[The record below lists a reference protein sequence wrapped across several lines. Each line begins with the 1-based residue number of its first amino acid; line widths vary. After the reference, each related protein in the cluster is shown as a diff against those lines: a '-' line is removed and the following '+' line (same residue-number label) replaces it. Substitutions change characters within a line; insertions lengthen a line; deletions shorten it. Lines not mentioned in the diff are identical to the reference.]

1 MAASQADETQLA
13 QLLAQLRD
21 RVGQRVTGWRPGA
34 RVLGVSPLTGGTS
47 SLTFLVELAGVAAV
61 ETPVVL
67 KVAPPGL
74 APLRNRDVL
83 RQARLQRAVQGAVHR
98 AVHPIG
104 RPLAPDVLFSD
115 QGDPPDVPPFMAM
128 NLIAGEC
135 VEPVLSEQAV
145 RPAPAVVR
153 ARFLDAVRVLAQLHA
168 IVPAEVGLADEPAV
182 GLAEEVDRWT
192 RAFATLPREMAG
204 DYQRAA
210 KALRAS
216 MPAALPPAVNHGD
229 YRLGNTLCEGDRVNA
244 VIDWE
249 IWSVGDPR
257 VDLSWLTY
265 FTDDAGHPAVAPGT
279 VAGTPAGRELVRA
292 YQDATGGPVP
302 ELGWFDALTRY
313 KEAATTGL
321 LLKRALKLG
330 RPVKES
336 MARMQPELPRLV
348 RQAIRMVS
356 G

>member
-1 MAASQADETQLA
+1 MAVGQADDS
-13 QLLAQLRD
+13 LLTQLRD

-34 RVLGVSPLTGGTS
+34 RVVSVSPLTGGTS
-47 SLTFLVELAGVAAV
+47 SLTFLVELAGVAAQ

-74 APLRNRDVL
+74 APVRNRDVL
-83 RQARLQRAVQGAVHR
+83 RQARLLRAVQGTGHR
-98 AVHPIG
+98 GTG

-115 QGDPPDVPPFMAM
+115 PGDPPEISPFMAM
-128 NLIAGEC
+128 NMVPGEC
-135 VEPVLSEQAV
+135 VEPVLSADAERPQA
-145 RPAPAVVR
+145 PQVR
-153 ARFLDAVRVLAQLHA
+153 ARFFDVVRVLATLHGLA
-168 IVPAEVGLADEPAV
+168 PGNAGLPDEPVVGLGD
-182 GLAEEVDRWT
+182 EVDRWS
-192 RAFATLPREMAG
+192 RAFATLPRDLAG
-204 DYQRAA
+204 DYERAA

-229 YRLGNTLCEGDRVNA
+229 FRLGNALCTGDTVNA

-257 VDLSWLTY
+257 IDLAWLTF

-279 VAGTPAGRELVRA
+279 VAGTPAAREVVRA
-292 YQDATGGPVP
+292 YEDATGRPVP

-313 KEAATTGL
+313 KEAAVTGL
-321 LLKRALKLG
+321 LLKRAMKLG

-336 MARMQPELPRLV
+336 MERMRPELPRMV
-348 RQAIRMVS
+348 TQAVRMVS

>member
-1 MAASQADETQLA
+1 MAAGQTDER
-13 QLLAQLRD
+13 LLAQLRD
-21 RVGQRVTGWRPGA
+21 RVGLRATGWRPGA
-34 RVLGVSPLTGGTS
+34 QVLGVSPLTGGTS
-47 SLTFLVELAGVAAV
+47 SLTFLVDLAGVAAA

-74 APLRNRDVL
+74 APVRNRDVL
-83 RQARLQRAVQGAVHR
+83 RQARLQKAVQGA
-98 AVHPIG
+98 G

-115 QGDPPDVPPFMAM
+115 LGDPPEVPPFMAM
-128 NLIAGEC
+128 NLVAGDC
-135 VEPVLSEQAV
+135 VEPVLCDAAQ
-145 RPAPAVVR
+145 RPGPDQVR
-153 ARFLDAVRVLAQLHA
+153 ARFLDAVQVLAQLHA
-168 IVPAEVGLADEPAV
+168 IAPAAVELGGEPVVGLAD
-182 GLAEEVDRWT
+182 EVDRWT
-192 RAFATLPREMAG
+192 RAFVTLPSDMAG

-216 MPAALPPAVNHGD
+216 IPKALPPAVNHGD
-229 YRLGNTLCEGDRVNA
+229 FRLGNTLCEGNRINA

-257 VDLSWLTY
+257 IDLAWLIF
-265 FTDDAGHPAVAPGT
+265 FTDDARHPAVAPGT
-279 VAGTPAGRELVRA
+279 VAGTPSGREIVRA
-292 YQDATGGPVP
+292 YEDALGRPVP

-313 KEAATTGL
+313 KEAGVTGL
-321 LLKRALKLG
+321 LLKRAMKLG

-348 RQAIRMVS
+348 QEAIRIVS

>member
-1 MAASQADETQLA
+1 MAASQADET
-13 QLLAQLRD
+13 LLAQLRD
-21 RVGQRVTGWRPGA
+21 RVGQRVTDWRAGA
-34 RVLGVSPLTGGTS
+34 RVLGISPLTGGTS
-47 SLTFLVELAGVAAV
+47 SLTFLVELDGVAPG

-83 RQARLQRAVQGAVHR
+83 RQARLQRAVQGA
-98 AVHPIG
+98 G

-115 QGDPPDVPPFMAM
+115 PGDPPEVPPFMAM
-128 NLIAGEC
+128 NLIPGEC
-135 VEPVLSEQAV
+135 VEPTLCDPAD
-145 RPAPAVVR
+145 RPAPAQVR
-153 ARFLDAVRVLAQLHA
+153 ARYLDAVRVLAQLHA
-168 IVPAEVGLADEPAV
+168 IVPSEVGLGDEPAV
-182 GLAEEVDRWT
+182 GLADEVDRWT
-192 RAFATLPREMAG
+192 RAFTTLPREMAG
-204 DYQRAA
+204 EYERAA
-210 KALRAS
+210 KALMAT
-216 MPAALPPAVNHGD
+216 MPAPLPPAINHGD
-229 YRLGNTLCEGDRVNA
+229 FRLGNTLCEGMRVNA

-257 VDLSWLTY
+257 IDLSWMTY
-265 FTDDAGHPAVAPGT
+265 FTDDSGHPAIAPGT

-292 YQDATGGPVP
+292 YEDTIGRPVP

-336 MARMQPELPRLV
+336 MTRMDLPRLV
-348 RQAIRMVS
+348 QEAIRIVS

>member
-1 MAASQADETQLA
+1 MAASPADETLLA
-13 QLLAQLRD
+13 QLLD
-21 RVGQRVTGWRPGA
+21 RVGRRVTGWRPGA
-34 RVLGVSPLTGGTS
+34 RVLDISPLTGGTS
-47 SLTFLVELAGVAAV
+47 SLTFLVELDGVAPG

-74 APLRNRDVL
+74 PPLRNRDVL
-83 RQARLQRAVQGAVHR
+83 RQARLQRAVQGNH
-98 AVHPIG
+98 

-115 QGDPPDVPPFMAM
+115 PGEPPDVPPFMAM

-135 VEPVLSEQAV
+135 VEPVLCEAAG
-145 RPAPAVVR
+145 RPAPAQVK
-153 ARFLDAVRVLAQLHA
+153 ARFFDAVEVLAQLHG
-168 IVPAEVGLADEPAV
+168 IVPAQVGLAGEPVV
-182 GLAEEVDRWT
+182 GLAGEVDRWT

-204 DYQRAA
+204 DYERAA
-210 KALRAS
+210 KALLGRL
-216 MPAALPPAVNHGD
+216 PAPLPPAVNHGD
-229 YRLGNTLCEGDRVNA
+229 YRLGNTLCDGDRVNA

-249 IWSVGDPR
+249 IWSLGDPR

-265 FTDDAGHPAVAPGT
+265 FTDDAGHLAVAPGT
-279 VAGTPAGRELVRA
+279 VAGTPAARELVLA
-292 YQDATGGPVP
+292 YETALGRPVP
-302 ELGWFDALTRY
+302 DLGWFDALTRY

-336 MARMQPELPRLV
+336 MARMDLPRLV
-348 RQAIRMVS
+348 QEAIRIVS

>member
-1 MAASQADETQLA
+1 MAASQADET
-13 QLLAQLRD
+13 LLAQLRD
-21 RVGQRVTGWRPGA
+21 RVGQRVTDWRPGA
-34 RVLGVSPLTGGTS
+34 RVRGVSPLTGGTS
-47 SLTFLVELAGVAAV
+47 SLTFLVELAGVAAA

-83 RQARLQRAVQGAVHR
+83 RQARLQRAVQGTR
-98 AVHPIG
+98 

-115 QGDPPDVPPFMAM
+115 PGDPPEVPPFMAM
-128 NLIAGEC
+128 NLVAGEC
-135 VEPVLSEQAV
+135 VEPVLCDDAE
-145 RPAPAVVR
+145 RPAPVQVR
-153 ARFLDAVRVLAQLHA
+153 ARFFDAVRVLAQLHA
-168 IVPAEVGLADEPAV
+168 IVPAEVGLGDEPAV
-182 GLAEEVDRWT
+182 GLADEVDRWT
-192 RAFATLPREMAG
+192 RAFATLPPEMAG
-204 DYQRAA
+204 DYERAA
-210 KALRAS
+210 KALRAT
-216 MPAALPPAVNHGD
+216 MPAPLPPAVNHGD
-229 YRLGNTLCEGDRVNA
+229 FRLGNTLCEGDRVNA

-279 VAGTPAGRELVRA
+279 VAGTPAGREVVRA
-292 YQDATGGPVP
+292 YEDAIGRPVP

-348 RQAIRMVS
+348 QEAIRIVS

>member
-1 MAASQADETQLA
+1 MAASQADET
-13 QLLAQLRD
+13 LLAQLRD
-21 RVGQRVTGWRPGA
+21 RVGQRVTDWRSGA
-34 RVLGVSPLTGGTS
+34 RVLGISPLTGGTS

-83 RQARLQRAVQGAVHR
+83 RQARLQRAVQGSR
-98 AVHPIG
+98 

-115 QGDPPDVPPFMAM
+115 PGDPPDVPPFMAM
-128 NLIAGEC
+128 NLVAGEC
-135 VEPVLSEQAV
+135 VEPVLCEPAE
-145 RPAPAVVR
+145 RPAPGVVR
-153 ARFLDAVRVLAQLHA
+153 ARFFDAVEVLAQLHGV
-168 IVPAEVGLADEPAV
+168 VPAEVGLADEPAV
-182 GLAEEVDRWT
+182 GLADEVDRWT

-204 DYQRAA
+204 EYERAA
-210 KALRAS
+210 KALMAT
-216 MPAALPPAVNHGD
+216 MPAPLPPAINHGD
-229 YRLGNTLCEGDRVNA
+229 FRLGNTLCEGDRVNA

-249 IWSVGDPR
+249 IWSLGDPR
-257 VDLSWLTY
+257 VDLSWMTY

-279 VAGTPAGRELVRA
+279 VAGTPARREVVQAYEAALGR
-292 YQDATGGPVP
+292 PVP

-348 RQAIRMVS
+348 QEAIRIVS

>member
-1 MAASQADETQLA
+1 VASQADQT
-13 QLLAQLRD
+13 LLAQLRD
-21 RVGQRVTGWRPGA
+21 RVGPTVTGWRPGA
-34 RVLGVSPLTGGTS
+34 RVLGLSPLTGGMS
-47 SLTFLVELAGVAAV
+47 SLTFLVELAGVAAG

-83 RQARLQRAVQGAVHR
+83 RQARLQLAVQGNE
-98 AVHPIG
+98 
-104 RPLAPDVLFSD
+104 RPLAPDVLFAD
-115 QGDPPDVPPFMAM
+115 PGDPPDVPPFMAM
-128 NLIAGEC
+128 NLVPGEC
-135 VEPVLSEQAV
+135 VEPVLCDPAE
-145 RPAPAVVR
+145 RPAPAQVK
-153 ARFLDAVRVLAQLHA
+153 ARYLDAVRVLAQLHA
-168 IVPAEVGLADEPAV
+168 IVPAAVDLTDEPVVGLTDEV
-182 GLAEEVDRWT
+182 ERWT
-192 RAFATLPREMAG
+192 RAFATLPPEMAG
-204 DYQRAA
+204 DYERAA
-210 KALRAS
+210 QALMAT
-216 MPAALPPAVNHGD
+216 MPAPLPPAVNHGD
-229 YRLGNTLCEGDRVNA
+229 YRLGNTLCAGDRVNA

-265 FTDDAGHPAVAPGT
+265 FTDGAGHPAVAPGT
-279 VAGTPAGRELVRA
+279 IAGTPAAREVVRA
-292 YQDATGGPVP
+292 YEDATGRPVP
-302 ELGWFDALTRY
+302 DLGWFDALTRY

-348 RQAIRMVS
+348 QETIRLVS

>member
-1 MAASQADETQLA
+1 MTASQADER
-13 QLLAQLRD
+13 LLAQLRD
-21 RVGQRVTGWRPGA
+21 RVGERVTGWRPGA

-47 SLTFLVELAGVAAV
+47 SLTFLVDLAGVGAG

-74 APLRNRDVL
+74 APVRNRDVL
-83 RQARLQRAVQGAVHR
+83 RQGRLQKAVQGA
-98 AVHPIG
+98 G

-115 QGDPPDVPPFMAM
+115 PGDPPGVPPFMAM
-128 NLIAGEC
+128 NLVPGDC
-135 VEPVLSEQAV
+135 VEPVLCADAE
-145 RPAPAVVR
+145 RPAAGQVR
-153 ARFLDAVRVLAQLHA
+153 ARYFDAVRVLVQLHA
-168 IVPAEVGLADEPAV
+168 IVPAAAGLGGEPVVGLADE
-182 GLAEEVDRWT
+182 VDRWS

-204 DYQRAA
+204 DYERAA
-210 KALRAS
+210 TALRAT
-216 MPAALPPAVNHGD
+216 MPAPLPPAVNHGD
-229 YRLGNTLCEGDRVNA
+229 FRLGNTLCEGDQINA

-257 VDLSWLTY
+257 IDLAWLTF

-279 VAGTPAGRELVRA
+279 VAGTPSGREVVRA
-292 YQDATGGPVP
+292 YEQALGRPVP
-302 ELGWFDALTRY
+302 ELGWFDALTRF
-313 KEAATTGL
+313 KEAGVTGL
-321 LLKRALKLG
+321 LLKRAMKLG

-348 RQAIRMVS
+348 QESIRIVS

>member
-1 MAASQADETQLA
+1 MAASQADET
-13 QLLAQLRD
+13 LLAQLRD

-34 RVLGVSPLTGGTS
+34 RVTGVSPLTGGTS
-47 SLTFLVELAGVAAV
+47 SLTFLVELAGVATG

-83 RQARLQRAVQGAVHR
+83 RQARLQQAVQGA
-98 AVHPIG
+98 G
-104 RPLAPDVLFSD
+104 RLLAPGVLFSD
-115 QGDPPDVPPFMAM
+115 PGDPPDVPPFMAM
-128 NLIAGEC
+128 NLIPGEC
-135 VEPVLSEQAV
+135 VEPVLCDPAD
-145 RPAPAVVR
+145 RPAPAQVM

-168 IVPAEVGLADEPAV
+168 IVPAEAGLGDEPVVGLAD
-182 GLAEEVDRWT
+182 EVDRWT
-192 RAFATLPREMAG
+192 RAFGTLPPELAG
-204 DYQRAA
+204 DYERAA
-210 KALRAS
+210 KALRAT
-216 MPAALPPAVNHGD
+216 MPAPLPPALNHGD

-279 VAGTPAGRELVRA
+279 IAGTPGRREVARV
-292 YQDATGGPVP
+292 YEDVTGRPVP
-302 ELGWFDALTRY
+302 DLAWFDALTRY
-313 KEAATTGL
+313 KEAAATGL
-321 LLKRALKLG
+321 LLKRAAKLG

-336 MARMQPELPRLV
+336 MERMRPQLPRLV
-348 RQAIRMVS
+348 QEAIRVVS

>member
-1 MAASQADETQLA
+1 MAASQADET
-13 QLLAQLRD
+13 LLAQLRD
-21 RVGQRVTGWRPGA
+21 RVGQRVTDWRSGA
-34 RVLGVSPLTGGTS
+34 RVRGISPLTGGTS
-47 SLTFLVELAGVAAV
+47 SLTFLVELDGVAAG

-83 RQARLQRAVQGAVHR
+83 RQARLQRAVQGSR
-98 AVHPIG
+98 

-115 QGDPPDVPPFMAM
+115 PGDPPDVPPFMAM
-128 NLIAGEC
+128 NLVAGEC
-135 VEPVLSEQAV
+135 VEPVLCADAE
-145 RPAPAVVR
+145 RPPADQVR
-153 ARFLDAVRVLAQLHA
+153 ARFLDAVQVLARLHA
-168 IVPAEVGLADEPAV
+168 IVPAAAGLGDEPAV
-182 GLAEEVDRWT
+182 GLADEVDRWD

-204 DYQRAA
+204 DYERAA

-216 MPAALPPAVNHGD
+216 MPAPLRPAVNHGD
-229 YRLGNTLCEGDRVNA
+229 YRLGNTLCEGMQINA

-279 VAGTPAGRELVRA
+279 VAGTPARREVVQAYEDAIGR
-292 YQDATGGPVP
+292 PVP

-321 LLKRALKLG
+321 LLKRAVKLG

-348 RQAIRMVS
+348 QEAIRRVS

>member
-1 MAASQADETQLA
+1 MAAGQADET
-13 QLLAQLRD
+13 LLAQLRD
-21 RVGQRVTGWRPGA
+21 RVAQRVADWRPGA
-34 RVLGVSPLTGGTS
+34 LVRGVSPLTGGTS
-47 SLTFLVELAGVAAV
+47 SLTFLVDLAGVAAT

-83 RQARLQRAVQGAVHR
+83 RQARLQKAVQR
-98 AVHPIG
+98 AG

-115 QGDPPDVPPFMAM
+115 PGDPPQVPPFMAM
-128 NLIAGEC
+128 NLVPGEC
-135 VEPVLSEQAV
+135 VEPVLCDAAD
-145 RPAPAVVR
+145 RPGADQVR
-153 ARFLDAVRVLAQLHA
+153 ARYFDAVQLLAQLHA
-168 IVPAEVGLADEPAV
+168 IKPAAVGLGDEPVVGLAD
-182 GLAEEVDRWT
+182 EVDRWT
-192 RAFATLPREMAG
+192 RAFVTLPGDMAG

-216 MPAALPPAVNHGD
+216 IPAPLPAAVNHGD
-229 YRLGNTLCEGDRVNA
+229 YRLGNTLCEGNRINA

-257 VDLSWLTY
+257 IDLSWLTF

-279 VAGTPAGRELVRA
+279 VAGTPSGREIVRA
-292 YQDATGGPVP
+292 YEDALGRPVP

-313 KEAATTGL
+313 KEAGVTGL
-321 LLKRALKLG
+321 LLKRAMKLG

-348 RQAIRMVS
+348 QAAISIVS

>member
-1 MAASQADETQLA
+1 MAAIQADEG
-13 QLLAQLRD
+13 LLAQLRD
-21 RVGQRVTGWRPGA
+21 RVGERVTDWRAGA

-47 SLTFLVELAGVAAV
+47 SLTFLVELAGVAAQ

-74 APLRNRDVL
+74 PPLRNRDVL
-83 RQARLQRAVQGAVHR
+83 RQARLQRAVQGG
-98 AVHPIG
+98 P
-104 RPLAPDVLFSD
+104 RPLAPDVLFA
-115 QGDPPDVPPFMAM
+115 DPGQPPEVPPFMAM
-128 NLIAGEC
+128 NLVPGEC
-135 VEPVLSEQAV
+135 VEPVLCDDAE
-145 RPAPAVVR
+145 RPAPSAVR
-153 ARFLDAVRVLAQLHA
+153 SRYFDSVRVLAALHQ
-168 IVPAEVGLADEPAV
+168 IVPDEAGLGDEPVVGLAGEI
-182 GLAEEVDRWT
+182 DRWS
-192 RAFATLPREMAG
+192 RAFATLPAEMAG
-204 DYQRAA
+204 DYDRAA

-216 MPAALPPAVNHGD
+216 MPAALPPVVNHGD
-229 YRLGNTLCEGDRVNA
+229 FRLGNTLCEGDRISA

-257 VDLSWLTY
+257 IDLAWLTF

-279 VAGTPAGRELVRA
+279 VAGTPAAREVVRA
-292 YQDATGGPVP
+292 YEAALGRPVP
-302 ELGWFDALTRY
+302 ELGWFDALTRF
-313 KEAATTGL
+313 KEAGVTGL

-348 RQAIRMVS
+348 QDAIRMVS

>member
-1 MAASQADETQLA
+1 MSASQADET
-13 QLLAQLRD
+13 LLAQLRD
-21 RVGQRVTGWRPGA
+21 RVGRRVTDWRPAA
-34 RVLGVSPLTGGTS
+34 RVRGVSPLTGGTS
-47 SLTFLVELAGVAAV
+47 SLTFLVDLDGVHAG

-83 RQARLQRAVQGAVHR
+83 RQARLQKAVQR
-98 AVHPIG
+98 PG

-115 QGDPPDVPPFMAM
+115 PGNPPGVPPFMAM
-128 NLIAGEC
+128 NLVPGEC
-135 VEPVLSEQAV
+135 VEPVLCDPAE
-145 RPAPAVVR
+145 RPGPGQVR
-153 ARFLDAVRVLAQLHA
+153 ARYFDAVRVLAQLHG
-168 IVPAEVGLADEPAV
+168 IGPAEVGLGDEPVV
-182 GLAEEVDRWT
+182 GLADEVDRWT
-192 RAFATLPREMAG
+192 RAFVTLPGDMGG

-216 MPAALPPAVNHGD
+216 IPKPLPPAVNHGD
-229 YRLGNTLCEGDRVNA
+229 FRLGNTLCEGNRINA

-257 VDLSWLTY
+257 IDLAWLTF

-279 VAGTPAGRELVRA
+279 VAGTPAGREVVRA
-292 YQDATGGPVP
+292 YEDALGRPVP

-313 KEAATTGL
+313 KEAGVTGL
-321 LLKRALKLG
+321 LLKRAMKLG

-348 RQAIRMVS
+348 QEAIRIVS

>member
-1 MAASQADETQLA
+1 MSASQADEK
-13 QLLAQLRD
+13 LLAQLRD
-21 RVGQRVTGWRPGA
+21 RVGRRVTDWRPGA

-47 SLTFLVELAGVAAV
+47 SLTFLVDLAGVAAG

-74 APLRNRDVL
+74 APVRNRDVL
-83 RQARLQRAVQGAVHR
+83 RQARLQKAVQGA
-98 AVHPIG
+98 G

-115 QGDPPDVPPFMAM
+115 PGDPPEVPPFMAM
-128 NLIAGEC
+128 NLVPGEC
-135 VEPVLSEQAV
+135 VEPVLSDDAE
-145 RPAPAVVR
+145 RPAAAQVR
-153 ARFLDAVRVLAQLHA
+153 ARYFDAVRVLAQLHA
-168 IVPAEVGLADEPAV
+168 IGPAEAGLTDEPVVGLAD
-182 GLAEEVDRWT
+182 EVDRWT
-192 RAFATLPREMAG
+192 RAFATLPSDMAG
-204 DYQRAA
+204 DYERAA

-216 MPAALPPAVNHGD
+216 MPAPLAPAVNHGD
-229 YRLGNTLCEGDRVNA
+229 FRLGNTLCEGDQINA

-257 VDLSWLTY
+257 IDLAWLTF

-279 VAGTPAGRELVRA
+279 VAGTPAGREIVRA
-292 YQDATGGPVP
+292 YEEALGRPVP

-313 KEAATTGL
+313 KEAGVTGL

-336 MARMQPELPRLV
+336 MARMRPELPRLV
-348 RQAIRMVS
+348 QDAIRIVS

>member
-1 MAASQADETQLA
+1 MAAGQADET
-13 QLLAQLRD
+13 LLAQLRD
-21 RVGQRVTGWRPGA
+21 RVAQRVTDWRPGA
-34 RVLGVSPLTGGTS
+34 LVRGVSPLTGGTS
-47 SLTFLVELAGVAAV
+47 SLTFLVDLDGVDAG

-83 RQARLQRAVQGAVHR
+83 RQARLQKAVQR
-98 AVHPIG
+98 DG

-115 QGDPPDVPPFMAM
+115 PGDPPGIPPFMAM
-128 NLIAGEC
+128 NLVRGDC
-135 VEPVLSEQAV
+135 VEPVLTEAAQ
-145 RPAPAVVR
+145 RPGPDTVR
-153 ARFLDAVRVLAQLHA
+153 ARYFDAVQVLAQLHG
-168 IVPAEVGLADEPAV
+168 IGPAAVGLGDEPVVGLAD
-182 GLAEEVDRWT
+182 EVDRWT
-192 RAFATLPREMAG
+192 RAFVTLPGGMAG

-210 KALRAS
+210 NALRGS
-216 MPAALPPAVNHGD
+216 IPKALPPAVNHGD
-229 YRLGNTLCEGDRVNA
+229 FRLGNTLCEGNRINA

-257 VDLSWLTY
+257 IDLAWLTF

-279 VAGTPAGRELVRA
+279 VAGTPTGREVVRA
-292 YQDATGGPVP
+292 YEDALGRPVP

-313 KEAATTGL
+313 KEAGVTGL
-321 LLKRALKLG
+321 LLKRAMKLG

-348 RQAIRMVS
+348 QEAIRIVS